1 MMKIKA
7 EILTLTG
14 NAQDI
19 NLGVEASIASI
30 NDLKQS
36 QFIEKD
42 KDLEALNQY
51 TQQKVIWYM
60 H

>member
-1 MMKIKA
+1 MIKIKE

-36 QFIEKD
+36 KFIEKD
-42 KDLEALNQY
+42 KDLEALDQY